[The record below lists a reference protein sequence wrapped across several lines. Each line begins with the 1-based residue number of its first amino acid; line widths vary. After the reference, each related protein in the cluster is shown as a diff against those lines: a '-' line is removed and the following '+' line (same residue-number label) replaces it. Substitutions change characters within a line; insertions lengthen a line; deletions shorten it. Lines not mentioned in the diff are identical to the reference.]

1 MSNSP
6 YLKPNRLAD
15 VIAAIQFLAMNERSS
30 LSCKQWAE
38 AISGDESKEPYWRAI
53 FQDHT
58 ELFRKSPDDPD
69 HYALIWRRAL
79 PRRYFRPER
88 KMLSQVEFEALPADK
103 KKWVSRPPV
112 PEAQIKTL
120 VDIAIT
126 LHSRQLEQHRDW
138 RWWVPVV
145 MSFVGSVLGAILGV
159 LGVAFGGKK

>member
-15 VIAAIQFLAMNERSS
+15 VIAAIQFMAMNERSS
-30 LSCKQWAE
+30 QSCKQWAE
-38 AISGDESKEPYWRAI
+38 AISGDELKEPYWRVI

-79 PRRYFRPER
+79 PRRYFRPEG
-88 KMLSQVEFEALPADK
+88 KMLSQVEFDALPANQK
-103 KKWVSRPPV
+103 KLASRPPV

-126 LHSRQLEQHRDW
+126 LHSRQTDQHRDW
-138 RWWVPVV
+138 RWWVPIVI
-145 MSFVGSVLGAILGV
+145 SFIGSLVGAFLGV
-159 LGVAFGGKK
+159 LGAAFSVRK